1 MKSKVKY
8 RLGIVAAFLLVLFAA
23 LLCLF
28 SPNKDARD
36 LIDAVKARD
45 VVLVRQ
51 LLDEGADPNQ
61 TDIPPSQAWSFLEI
75 TAHRP
80 IYYACVNGDLEIVRL
95 LIDHNATVN
104 YQENTG
110 WSPLRGVLFRYDA
123 NDIEIV
129 KLVLENGADPEW
141 MESGNNSIFAAADMR
156 PYSSDGNYD
165 PEIAG
170 GITAIVQIL
179 LGDRPVDMRGENGMT
194 LLMVA
199 SRRGN
204 ISLVQYLIEHGC
216 DPNLTDCQGKTAAD
230 YAVAEG
236 AEDILYIL
244 NQVKPNT

>member
-1 MKSKVKY
+1 MKKFSFCFLMVVISI
-8 RLGIVAAFLLVLFAA
+8 IVLAASLLYQISPFKKTAK
-23 LLCLF
+23 LL
-28 SPNKDARD
+28 
-36 LIDAVKARD
+36 DAVKSRD
-45 VVLVRQ
+45 VALVSQ

-61 TDIPPSQAWSFLEI
+61 TDIPPSRAWSFLEI

-80 IYYACVNGDLEIVRL
+80 IYYACANGDLEIVKL
-95 LIDHNATVN
+95 LIDHGATVD
-104 YQENTG
+104 YQDNTG

-129 KLVLENGADPEW
+129 KLLLENGADPEW

-165 PEIAG
+165 PEIAR
-170 GITAIVQIL
+170 GITAIVQVL

-216 DPNLTDCQGKTAAD
+216 NPNLTDYQGKTAAD
-230 YAVAEG
+230 YATASG

-244 NQVKPNT
+244 NQV